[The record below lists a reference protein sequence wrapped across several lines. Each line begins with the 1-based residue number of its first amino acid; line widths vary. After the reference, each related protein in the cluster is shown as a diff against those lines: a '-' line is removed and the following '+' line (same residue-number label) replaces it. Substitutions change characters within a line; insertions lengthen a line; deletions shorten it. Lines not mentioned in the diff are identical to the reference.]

1 MIGDWLYGVFGP
13 YGYIGILVFIFLLF
27 YIDSLIFPTLPEVF
41 FILSFMY
48 DPTPYWGM
56 ILLLVGAVAEFVGV
70 TSLYLVVE
78 RIRVPERIRS
88 VADKYSKFL
97 ILNDERMILVNRVAP
112 VMPFTGAFISLIE
125 SWDIK
130 RAWFYLILGYV
141 LKYGA
146 ILLFANFFFAFFSGP
161 QAEVLSIVMII
172 IVMAVSLFM
181 AYRKKK
187 REGLSQ

>member
-56 ILLLVGAVAEFVGV
+56 ILLLVGAVAEFAGV

-125 SWDIK
+125 SSEIK

>member
-48 DPTPYWGM
+48 DPTPYWGT
-56 ILLLVGAVAEFVGV
+56 ILLLVGAVAEFAGV

-125 SWDIK
+125 SWEIK

>member
-27 YIDSLIFPTLPEVF
+27 YIDSLIFPTLPEVL

-56 ILLLVGAVAEFVGV
+56 ILLLVGAVAEFAGV

-125 SWDIK
+125 SWEIK

-172 IVMAVSLFM
+172 IVMAVSLLM

>member
-56 ILLLVGAVAEFVGV
+56 ILLLVGAVAEFAGV

-125 SWDIK
+125 SWEIK

-146 ILLFANFFFAFFSGP
+146 ILLFANFFFGFFSGP

>member
-56 ILLLVGAVAEFVGV
+56 ILLLVGAVPEFAGV

-125 SWDIK
+125 SWEIK

>member
-56 ILLLVGAVAEFVGV
+56 ILLLVGAVAEFAGV

-78 RIRVPERIRS
+78 RIRMPERIRS

-125 SWDIK
+125 SWEIK

>member
-41 FILSFMY
+41 FILRFMY
-48 DPTPYWGM
+48 EPTPYWGM
-56 ILLLVGAVAEFVGV
+56 ILLLVGAVAEFAGV

-125 SWDIK
+125 SWEIK

>member
-56 ILLLVGAVAEFVGV
+56 ILLLVGAVAEFAGV

-125 SWDIK
+125 SWEIK

-146 ILLFANFFFAFFSGP
+146 ILLFTNFFFAFFSGP

>member
-56 ILLLVGAVAEFVGV
+56 ILLLVGAVAEFAGV
-70 TSLYLVVE
+70 TSLYLVLE

-125 SWDIK
+125 SWEIK

>member
-56 ILLLVGAVAEFVGV
+56 ILLLVGAVAEFAGV

-88 VADKYSKFL
+88 VAYKYSKFL

-125 SWDIK
+125 SWEIK

>member
-56 ILLLVGAVAEFVGV
+56 MLLLVGAVAEFVGV

>member
-1 MIGDWLYGVFGP
+1 MIGDWLYGGFGP

-125 SWDIK
+125 SWEIK

>member
-56 ILLLVGAVAEFVGV
+56 ILLLVGAVAEFAGV

-125 SWDIK
+125 SWEIK

-172 IVMAVSLFM
+172 IDMAVSLFM

>member
-56 ILLLVGAVAEFVGV
+56 ILLLVGAVAEFAGV

-125 SWDIK
+125 SWEIK

-181 AYRKKK
+181 AYRKNK

>member
-56 ILLLVGAVAEFVGV
+56 ILLLVGAVAEFAGV

-125 SWDIK
+125 SWEIK

-161 QAEVLSIVMII
+161 QAEVLSIVLII

>member
-56 ILLLVGAVAEFVGV
+56 ILLLVGAVAEFAGV

-125 SWDIK
+125 SLEIK

>member
-56 ILLLVGAVAEFVGV
+56 ILLLVGAVAEFAGV

-125 SWDIK
+125 SWEIK

-172 IVMAVSLFM
+172 IVMAVSLLM

>member
-13 YGYIGILVFIFLLF
+13 YGYIGILVFIFLLC

-56 ILLLVGAVAEFVGV
+56 ILLLVGAVAEFAGV

-125 SWDIK
+125 SWEIK

>member
-56 ILLLVGAVAEFVGV
+56 VLLLVGAVAEFAGV

-125 SWDIK
+125 SWEIK

>member
-27 YIDSLIFPTLPEVF
+27 YIDSLIFPTMPEVF

-56 ILLLVGAVAEFVGV
+56 ILLLVGAVAEFAGV

-125 SWDIK
+125 SWEIK

>member
-56 ILLLVGAVAEFVGV
+56 ILLLVGAVAEFAGV

-78 RIRVPERIRS
+78 RIRVPERLRY

-125 SWDIK
+125 SWEIK

>member
-125 SWDIK
+125 SWEIK

-172 IVMAVSLFM
+172 IVMAVSLSM

>member
-41 FILSFMY
+41 FILRFMY

-56 ILLLVGAVAEFVGV
+56 ILLLVGAVAEFAGV

-125 SWDIK
+125 SWEIK

>member
-56 ILLLVGAVAEFVGV
+56 ILLLVGAVAEFAGV
-70 TSLYLVVE
+70 TSLYLVGE

-125 SWDIK
+125 SWEIK

>member
-56 ILLLVGAVAEFVGV
+56 ILLLVGAVAEFAGV

-88 VADKYSKFL
+88 VADRYSKFL

-125 SWDIK
+125 SWEIK

>member
-1 MIGDWLYGVFGP
+1 MTGDWLYGVFGP

-56 ILLLVGAVAEFVGV
+56 ILLLVGAVAEFAGV

-125 SWDIK
+125 SWEIK

>member
-48 DPTPYWGM
+48 DPAPYWGM
-56 ILLLVGAVAEFVGV
+56 ILLLVGAVAEFAGV

-125 SWDIK
+125 SWEIK

>member
-13 YGYIGILVFIFLLF
+13 SGYIGILVFIFLLF

-56 ILLLVGAVAEFVGV
+56 ILLLVGAVAEFAGV

>member
-48 DPTPYWGM
+48 DPTLYWGM
-56 ILLLVGAVAEFVGV
+56 ILLLVGAVAEFAGV

-125 SWDIK
+125 SWEIK

>member
-56 ILLLVGAVAEFVGV
+56 ILLLVGAVAEFAGV

-97 ILNDERMILVNRVAP
+97 ILNDERIILVNRVAP

-125 SWDIK
+125 SWEIK

>member
-27 YIDSLIFPTLPEVF
+27 CIDSLIFPTLPEVF

-56 ILLLVGAVAEFVGV
+56 ILLLVGAVAEFAGV

-125 SWDIK
+125 SWEIK

>member
-56 ILLLVGAVAEFVGV
+56 ILLLVGAVAEFAGV

>member
-1 MIGDWLYGVFGP
+1 MICAWLYGVFGP

-56 ILLLVGAVAEFVGV
+56 ILLLVGAVAEFAGV

-125 SWDIK
+125 SWEIK

>member
-56 ILLLVGAVAEFVGV
+56 ILLLVGAVAEFAGV
-70 TSLYLVVE
+70 TFLYLVVE

-125 SWDIK
+125 SWEIK

>member
-1 MIGDWLYGVFGP
+1 MICDWLYGVFGP

-56 ILLLVGAVAEFVGV
+56 ILLLVGAVAEFAGV

-125 SWDIK
+125 SWEIK

>member
-56 ILLLVGAVAEFVGV
+56 ILLLVGAVAEFAGV

-172 IVMAVSLFM
+172 IVMAVSLLM

>member
-56 ILLLVGAVAEFVGV
+56 ILLLVGAVAEFAGV
-70 TSLYLVVE
+70 TSLYLMVE

-125 SWDIK
+125 SWEIK